1 LTLDCLLENYGV
13 NERFWY
19 FNNKLIED
27 SEFFKINENMSLS
40 IFNLNES
47 LEGSYSCDSNVQ
59 NTNYQV
65 QILGLFVLF

>member
-1 LTLDCLLENYGV
+1 M
-13 NERFWY
+13 
-19 FNNKLIED
+19 IED

-40 IFNLNES
+40 IFNFNES
-47 LEGSYSCDSNVQ
+47 LEGSYSCDNNVQ